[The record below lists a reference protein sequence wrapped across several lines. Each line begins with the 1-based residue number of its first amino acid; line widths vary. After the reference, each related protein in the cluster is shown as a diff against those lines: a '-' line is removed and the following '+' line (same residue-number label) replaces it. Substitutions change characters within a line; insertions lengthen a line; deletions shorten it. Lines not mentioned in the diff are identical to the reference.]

1 MSSGRFRRPIS
12 FGTFLV
18 ALCSGCVWG
27 GGSSGVAGPTDVA
40 GLKAGCS
47 VEITSVEATTPNRA
61 DDVTVSG
68 EVRQVT
74 GDTVYLADGQALPR
88 GSIVAVRQ
96 LSTGTTFLHDVG
108 MGALAGLAMHVA
120 INGLSPGFH

>member
-1 MSSGRFRRPIS
+1 MSSGRFRRPVS
-12 FGTFLV
+12 FGILLV

-27 GGSSGVAGPTDVA
+27 GGAGVAAPTDVA
-40 GLKAGCS
+40 GLKPGCS

-61 DDVTVSG
+61 SDVTVSG

-74 GDTVYLADGQALPR
+74 GDTLYLADGQALPR
-88 GSIVAVRQ
+88 GSIVSVRQ
-96 LSTGTTFLHDVG
+96 LSMGTSFFHDVA